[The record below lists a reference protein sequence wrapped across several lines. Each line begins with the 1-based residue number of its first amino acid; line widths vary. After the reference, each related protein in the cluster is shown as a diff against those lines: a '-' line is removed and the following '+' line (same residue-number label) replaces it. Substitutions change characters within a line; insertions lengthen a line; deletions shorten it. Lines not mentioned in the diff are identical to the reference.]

1 MANAL
6 DRTDLSDPST
16 WTMAPTDAN
25 SLEQRILAGLRAKG
39 YPATG
44 VQLDASKLKGGYICD
59 TMRVFIS
66 YAEGSPGSEAEM
78 ARLPGAAEGAT
89 LPKSVMSLP
98 AKAIL
103 KIASPMS
110 NDHDV
115 AMKLRLYERE
125 WHFYEHLSTRV
136 PIRVP
141 MHLGSVKDEA
151 TGLIT
156 EGVLLED
163 LEVPGATLCPQMNDA
178 GVLKTVAHM
187 ARQHAQFWNMPE
199 LSSGALGVKPH
210 NSPWYQPGW
219 GNDCHGYWPR
229 FEAKWRARAG
239 GDAMG
244 PGLPEEAFGIG
255 RQIVEHFAWVQ
266 DQLSSKPHTFN
277 HGDVKPPNMFM
288 MPGEV
293 PAFIDWQYTAVGKGC
308 QDIVFFLIE
317 GYDIEEC
324 RRLEP
329 IVMQHYHAALVHNGI
344 GEYSLDEL
352 HRDWK
357 LACMHFPFYVAMWF
371 GTTPDDQLVDPGFPR
386 RFVPRAFDAIL
397 RHAAHELLPSNRSP
411 KLAATKGLSIEVAD
425 PPGAA
430 ASNIDVSAIVM
441 APVPNDL
448 AECQTALIEARAAL
462 TEVRRQRDVYKT
474 AIDNIS
480 NLAAAVRT
488 NMPGSP

>member
-1 MANAL
+1 
-6 DRTDLSDPST
+6 
-16 WTMAPTDAN
+16 
-25 SLEQRILAGLRAKG
+25 
-39 YPATG
+39 
-44 VQLDASKLKGGYICD
+44 
-59 TMRVFIS
+59 
-66 YAEGSPGSEAEM
+66 
-78 ARLPGAAEGAT
+78 
-89 LPKSVMSLP
+89 
-98 AKAIL
+98 
-103 KIASPMS
+103 
-110 NDHDV
+110 
-115 AMKLRLYERE
+115 
-125 WHFYEHLSTRV
+125 V
-136 PIRVP
+136 PVRVP

-163 LEVPGATLCPQMNDA
+163 LDVPGATLCPQMNEA

-199 LSSGALGVKPH
+199 LSSGSLGVKPH
-210 NSPWYQPGW
+210 NCPWYQPGW
-219 GNDCHGYWPR
+219 GNDCLGYWPQ

-244 PGLPEEAFGIG
+244 PGLPDEAFSVG

-317 GYDIEEC
+317 GYEIGEC

-344 GEYSLDEL
+344 GDYSLDEL
-352 HRDWK
+352 RRDWK

-386 RFVPRAFDAIL
+386 RFVPRAFDAVL
-397 RHAAHELLPSNRSP
+397 RHSAHELLPNRSP
-411 KLAATKGLSIEVAD
+411 KLAVAEGLKIDVAD
-425 PPGAA
+425 LPSAT
-430 ASNIDVSAIVM
+430 ASTMEVDVSEMVM
-441 APVPNDL
+441 APVPTDL
-448 AECQTALIEARAAL
+448 AACQTALIEARAAL
-462 TEVRRQRDVYKT
+462 TEVRRQRDAYK
-474 AIDNIS
+474 AALDNIAS
-480 NLAAAVRT
+480 VAAAVRT
-488 NMPGSP
+488 NVPGSP

>member
-1 MANAL
+1 MADAL
-6 DRTDLSDPST
+6 DRADLSDPST
-16 WTMAPTDAN
+16 WKMAATTAD
-25 SLEQRILAGLRAKG
+25 SLENRILAGLRAKG
-39 YPATG
+39 YPATS
-44 VQLDASKLKGGYICD
+44 VELDNSKLKGGYICD
-59 TMRVFIS
+59 TMRVFIG
-66 YAEGSPGSEAEM
+66 Y
-78 ARLPGAAEGAT
+78 GAAGSADAVDVGGKGKGAKAEALARQART
-89 LPKSVMSLP
+89 SHEDDNLLPKSVHERP
-98 AKAIL
+98 PTAIL
-103 KIASPMS
+103 KIASPLS

-115 AMKLRLYERE
+115 AVRLRLYERE
-125 WHFYEHLSTRV
+125 WHFYETLASRV
-136 PIRVP
+136 PVRVP
-141 MHLGSVKDEA
+141 THLGSIKDEA

-163 LEVPGATLCPQMNDA
+163 LEVPGATLCPKMGDD

-219 GNDCHGYWPR
+219 GEDCQGYWPR
-229 FEAKWRARAG
+229 FEAKWRARG
-239 GDAMG
+239 VDGDAMG
-244 PGLPEEAFGIG
+244 PGLPEAAYDVGRRVVDAFG
-255 RQIVEHFAWVQ
+255 WVQ

-288 MPGEV
+288 MPGDV

-317 GYDIEEC
+317 GYDIAEC

-344 GEYSLDEL
+344 SDYSLDDL

-386 RFVPRAFDAIL
+386 
-397 RHAAHELLPSNRSP
+397 N
-411 KLAATKGLSIEVAD
+411 
-425 PPGAA
+425 A
-430 ASNIDVSAIVM
+430 ASQHTHAQ
-441 APVPNDL
+441 AQ
-448 AECQTALIEARAAL
+448 AHTHAH
-462 TEVRRQRDVYKT
+462 TH
-474 AIDNIS
+474 
-480 NLAAAVRT
+480 
-488 NMPGSP
+488 